1 MDGEVKPALWFAT
14 RFYGLNMF
22 NPLVTIYDALDTIWI
37 MDLEDIWDDAM
48 IVVANATFAQ
58 TEAGCVLHYLISTC

>member
-1 MDGEVKPALWFAT
+1 
-14 RFYGLNMF
+14 MF